1 MRTLSVA
8 AILAALT
15 TFVAALALRAP
26 DAMVAVLAVAA
37 LAVVVAWLAGQRSTE
52 EESGLALTSPAAAL
66 SLALVGRANRAT
78 ILPLVAAQ
86 VVGAV
91 IGGLA
96 ANGLDS
102 RLGETLVFTQ
112 PDRLVTA
119 LVVGVLAIIG
129 TWILFAVDG
138 AVSEAYAAVPP
149 ILTAAALPLGLTTA
163 LNPAVIVGIAAASLV
178 PWSIALIAAGAALVG
193 AVIGAYTMTTVAAS
207 E

>member
-26 DAMVAVLAVAA
+26 DATVAVLAVAA
-37 LAVVVAWLAGQRSTE
+37 MAVVVTWLAGLHTTE

-66 SLALVGRANRAT
+66 ALTLVGRANRAA

-102 RLGETLVFTQ
+102 RLGDTLVFTQ
-112 PDRLVTA
+112 PARLVTGI
-119 LVVGVLAIIG
+119 VVGVLAIIG
-129 TWILFAVDG
+129 TWVLFAIDG
-138 AVSEAYAAVPP
+138 AVNEAYAAVPP
-149 ILTAAALPLGLTTA
+149 ILSAAALPLGFTTA
-163 LNPAVIVGIAAASLV
+163 LNPAVIIGIATASLV
-178 PWSIALIAAGAALVG
+178 PWSVALIAAGAGLVG
-193 AVIGAYTMTTVAAS
+193 ALIGAYTMPVVAAS